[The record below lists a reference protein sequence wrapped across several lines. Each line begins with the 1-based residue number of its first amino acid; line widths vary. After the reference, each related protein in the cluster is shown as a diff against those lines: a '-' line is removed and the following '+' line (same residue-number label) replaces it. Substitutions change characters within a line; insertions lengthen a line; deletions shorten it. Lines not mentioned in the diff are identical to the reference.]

1 MAQVDQSTDISAPDD
16 PDSGGFVEYENI
28 FAKAEQAISAAAQES
43 HAHAAN
49 LLPDTEQQDGAE
61 TSRDGSPDELLMR
74 KLVRCYS
81 SESLSSVTSESS
93 VQENFMNVAGQ
104 IEVVMDYSTEQNRFT
119 LTLVQATDLKARD
132 NASPSDTYVKV
143 HLMPEHELKGQT
155 KVYRKSLNPVY
166 NERIT
171 IKMAKVDLADH
182 SLKFTVFAYDRHARH
197 EAVGE
202 TVLKLGDVD
211 LLPGP
216 FSTWLNLSD
225 INEKPADLGDILFS
239 LSYLPTAERLT
250 VVIVKARGL
259 KWTENKV
266 TADPFVKVYLLQGGK
281 KISKKK
287 SSIKRGD
294 NCPIFNEAMMF
305 AVPSNILDKVTIRI
319 TVAENAPGGKIPSIG
334 HVLVGSSCKGANLT
348 HWNQMLTVLRRPIAM
363 WHPLRK

>member
-1 MAQVDQSTDISAPDD
+1 MAQVDQSTDIPTPDD
-16 PDSGGFVEYENI
+16 PGRFVEYETI

-43 HAHAAN
+43 HAHAVN
-49 LLPDTEQQDGAE
+49 LQPDVEHQDGSDA
-61 TSRDGSPDELLMR
+61 SRDGTPDEILMR

-93 VQENFMNVAGQ
+93 VQDNFMNVAGQ
-104 IEVVMDYSTEQNRFT
+104 IEVVMDYSTENKRFT
-119 LTLVQATDLKARD
+119 LTLVQATDLKASWD

-171 IKMAKVDLADH
+171 MKVAKEDLAEH
-182 SLKFTVFAYDRHARH
+182 SLKFTVFSYDRHARH

-202 TVLKLGDVD
+202 TTLKLGDVD

-281 KISKKK
+281 KVSKKK

-294 NCPIFNEAMMF
+294 NCPIYNESMMF
-305 AVPSNILDKVTIRI
+305 ALPSNILDKVTVRI
-319 TVAENAPGGKIPSIG
+319 TVSENAAGGKTPSIG

>member
-1 MAQVDQSTDISAPDD
+1 MEPVNQSTELPAAEEPD
-16 PDSGGFVEYENI
+16 GGQFVQYENI
-28 FAKAEQAISAAAQES
+28 FAKAEQAVSAAALES
-43 HAHAAN
+43 HGN
-49 LLPDTEQQDGAE
+49 FQQADDHHDISDSA
-61 TSRDGSPDELLMR
+61 SRDVSQDELLMR

-104 IEVVMDYSTEQNRFT
+104 IEVELDYSTEHSRFT
-119 LTLVQATDLKARD
+119 LTLVQATDLKATWE
-132 NASPSDTYVKV
+132 NATPTDTYIKM
-143 HLMPEHELKGQT
+143 HLMPEHDVKGQT

-171 IKMAKVDLADH
+171 LKIAKEDLAEH
-182 SLKFTVFAYDRHARH
+182 SLKFTVYSYDRHARH
-197 EAVGE
+197 EAIGE

-259 KWTENKV
+259 KWTDNKT

-281 KISKKK
+281 KVSKKK
-287 SSIKRGD
+287 SSVKRGD

-305 AVPSNILDKVTIRI
+305 AVPSTILDKVTVRI
-319 TVAENAPGGKIPSIG
+319 SVSENAPSGKTPSIG
-334 HVLVGSSCKGANLT
+334 HVLVGSTCKGAAVT
-348 HWNQMLTVLRRPIAM
+348 HWNQMMTVLRRPISM